1 MPGQNRTKK
10 AKATGKQ
17 IKTQKQRGKQLKK
30 KDARA
35 LKSSDAV
42 LKKYHDALTEKEET
56 DMTLAHVV
64 EVLGG
69 GRFKV
74 HNLVTKAKDIA
85 KIAKPLSTKKA
96 KFRNATLPTAV
107 HAGSYVILDVANTI
121 KSVVGEEDAATLR
134 ELLHVPAAAEE
145 EHEGYVFN
153 RGVRSSKKGSK
164 EGSSKKGSSK
174 KSKGSKG
181 SSKSSVVNMNMLGG
195 WKFW

>member
-10 AKATGKQ
+10 AKVTGKQ

-42 LKKYHDALTEKEET
+42 LKKYHNALTDKEET

-69 GRFKV
+69 GRFRV

-134 ELLHVPAAAEE
+134 ELLHVPAVAEE

-153 RGVRSSKKGSK
+153 RGVRSSKKGSR
-164 EGSSKKGSSK
+164 SSKKGSSK
-174 KSKGSKG
+174 KSKGSSKG
-181 SSKSSVVNMNMLGG
+181 SKSSVVNMNMLGG

>member
-10 AKATGKQ
+10 AKTTGKQ

-42 LKKYHDALTEKEET
+42 LKKYHDALKDGEKT

-69 GRFKV
+69 GRFRV
-74 HNLVTKAKDIA
+74 HNLVTKTKDVA

-107 HAGSYVILDVANTI
+107 HAGSYVVLDVANTI

-153 RGVRSSKKGSK
+153 RGARKSSRN
-164 EGSSKKGSSK
+164 SK
-174 KSKGSKG
+174 KSKGSKSSSKG
-181 SSKSSVVNMNMLGG
+181 SSKNSVVNMNMLGG

>member
-10 AKATGKQ
+10 AKTTGKQ

-42 LKKYHDALTEKEET
+42 LKKYHDALTAKEET

-69 GRFKV
+69 GRFRV
-74 HNLVTKAKDIA
+74 HNLVTKTKDVA

-107 HAGSYVILDVANTI
+107 HAGSYVVLDVANTI

-153 RGVRSSKKGSK
+153 RGVRKGSRSSK
-164 EGSSKKGSSK
+164 SSK
-174 KSKGSKG
+174 KSKGSK
-181 SSKSSVVNMNMLGG
+181 SSKSSKSSSKNSVVNMNMLGG